1 MSGGAVCVVMVCLL
15 AALHTVQPAPLPSS
29 SSSSSSLLLGL
40 DQPALDD
47 SWPVMLLA
55 IPTDDLDNGHHQ
67 VPGQGEEVW
76 AVAEGL
82 PIQPHHHYNTHR
94 HNSGTERHT
103 TRPLLQSTSSLLEQ
117 LGHDDNTRTRTRV
130 DEGEEETY
138 NNNNK
143 RELEEYPRRSQLKKR
158 AISMWLTL
166 HPLTSTSRHVPAHQN
181 TQILDSDS
189 SRPLGQRLRW
199 GR

>member
-1 MSGGAVCVVMVCLL
+1 
-15 AALHTVQPAPLPSS
+15 
-29 SSSSSSLLLGL
+29 
-40 DQPALDD
+40 
-47 SWPVMLLA
+47 MLLA
-55 IPTDDLDNGHHQ
+55 IPTDDLDNGHHPG
-67 VPGQGEEVW
+67 PGQGEEVW
-76 AVAEGL
+76 AVTEGL
-82 PIQPHHHYNTHR
+82 PIQPHHHYNTRR
-94 HNSGTERHT
+94 HNTGAGRHT

-117 LGHDDNTRTRTRV
+117 LGQDDIRTRTRE
-130 DEGEEETY
+130 DEGEEQTY
-138 NNNNK
+138 NNNNNNK

-166 HPLTSTSRHVPAHQN
+166 HPLTSTSRHVPAHHN